1 MASNRPSNMEY
12 TDRGEKETH
21 HVHMCSAAPRTHK
34 TAKQEFTIAN
44 TVRFGEALF
53 IDGAIQSTVAD
64 EGLYHTPL
72 VHGSAAFLARG
83 PRNVLVIGGGEGCVA
98 RELLRYDT
106 IECITQI
113 DWDAELIDYFK
124 SGAGR
129 MWNGGTYD
137 DARLKVVHEDVFE
150 TRALD
155 GGTRYDLII
164 VDLCDPDEESIGL
177 LKSLIVRLLACLEPD
192 GVLIANGGIVLPSCV
207 GGEESYARE
216 LMEYLEGLGG
226 ERNVFS
232 YKVYVPSYMAPWC
245 LIGLAGRN
253 TIGDWSRRF
262 ISGSDVRAWMTYDR
276 SYDEAFE
283 RVNDAF
289 MRGRGLVAPFEW
301 GC

>member
-1 MASNRPSNMEY
+1 MEY

-21 HVHMCSAAPRTHK
+21 HVHMCRESPRTYK

-53 IDGAIQSTVAD
+53 IDGSIQSTRAD

-72 VHGSAAFLARG
+72 VHGSAAFLGSG
-83 PRNVLVIGGGEGCVA
+83 PRNVLIVGGGEGCVA

-124 SGAGR
+124 MGDGR
-129 MWNGGTYD
+129 SWNGGAYD
-137 DARLKVVHEDVFE
+137 DERVRLIHDDVFE

-155 GGTRYDLII
+155 GGTKYDLII
-164 VDLCDPDEESIGL
+164 VDLCDPEEGTIEL
-177 LKSLIVRLLACLEPD
+177 LKSLIVRLLACLESD
-192 GVLIANGGIVLPSCV
+192 GVFMINGGIVLPSCV
-207 GGEESYARE
+207 GGEKVYACDI
-216 LMEYLEGLGG
+216 MEYLSGHGG
-226 ERNVFS
+226 GRNVFS

-245 LIGLAGRN
+245 LIGLARRN

-262 ISGSDVRAWMTYDR
+262 ISATDVRAWMSYDR
-276 SYDEAFE
+276 SYDEVFM
-283 RVNDAF
+283 DANETF
-289 MRGRGLVAPFEW
+289 IIGRGELMPNEW